1 MFDAE
6 GLTSPNKIAINKGK
20 NMIKN
25 LEMIDAIGPR
35 EPFAGVATI
44 VYQKAFWN
52 FWEVVGFHHGSFLN
66 ASQTVYWLR
75 DVHPFENQFL
85 ETYLD

>member
-1 MFDAE
+1 MSLGGVSGPSSYVDILLLELLLFDAE

-44 VYQKAFWN
+44 VYQKAF
-52 FWEVVGFHHGSFLN
+52 
-66 ASQTVYWLR
+66 
-75 DVHPFENQFL
+75 
-85 ETYLD
+85 